1 MLVAASA
8 ALGRGV
14 SCESLV
20 MQACKRNHRRWPWL
34 EQAHSCNTSTPA
46 IDVLMQPAQLLPT
59 CGAQPAHGFTRL
71 FLGGAGSSIRCC
83 SRVLLMVARGEVMGR
98 FNWLRTPSQH
108 RCMQGAPAG
117 ERRAATTSHAWAA
130 LRVRLRCR

>member
-14 SCESLV
+14 SCEWLV

-59 CGAQPAHGFTRL
+59 CGAQPAHGFTRRL
-71 FLGGAGSSIRCC
+71 LGGAGGRVGCR
-83 SRVLLMVARGEVMGR
+83 SRVLLIV
-98 FNWLRTPSQH
+98 Q
-108 RCMQGAPAG
+108 
-117 ERRAATTSHAWAA
+117 TSK
-130 LRVRLRCR
+130 